1 MSKSGR
7 SRRRINS
14 RRRRSR
20 NTFVYEYWDWKCAY
34 CGAEIVAGD
43 ANNVTDKTATIDH
56 IVPISMGGENT
67 LENIVACCWKC
78 NFVKDNDHPDDAFL

>member
-20 NTFVYEYWDWKCAY
+20 NTFVYEYWEWKCAY
-34 CGAEIVAGD
+34 CGVEITAGD
-43 ANNVTDKTATIDH
+43 ANKVTDKTATIDH

-67 LENIVACCWKC
+67 LENIVACCRKC